1 MRSESLNGSN
11 WKRSFVSMLC
21 MCSYWLTD
29 ETHTGLE
36 TRVKARFRMLLE
48 NTLAKKLMNYRWLGW
63 DLRVFKSFGFD
74 EIRIPPAECRMPK
87 RLPLELF
94 RDSRSHLNLY
104 YASDVSSLHRDRD
117 ASANRCLSLH
127 VGNFSWLC
135 PPCLWSCKYLVWIV
149 MDRQIGC
156 AILATRLFNTRISR
170 TRLKDTIICRLTL
183 VWAVI
188 WLHNTARREPS

>member
-1 MRSESLNGSN
+1 MVKEQTAVRIPKSISPHCKPFASQRPVQLRIFTLGLTREALNRSSLTTPVLTMRSESLNGSN

-36 TRVKARFRMLLE
+36 TRAKARFRMLLE

-74 EIRIPPAECRMPK
+74 EIRIPAAECRMPK

-127 VGNFSWLC
+127 VGNFS
-135 PPCLWSCKYLVWIV
+135 
-149 MDRQIGC
+149 
-156 AILATRLFNTRISR
+156 
-170 TRLKDTIICRLTL
+170 
-183 VWAVI
+183 
-188 WLHNTARREPS
+188 